1 MKNKNKK
8 IETEEQ
14 KEIKKFIFVILGL
27 VIILVGIYFFTRAFV
42 TKDLF
47 NTSEKTYQ
55 EGTINYDI
63 AIVGNMLTRPNK
75 EYYVMA
81 FHSDNADAIY
91 YNALIGK
98 YMQKEKAEKVYYIDL
113 DNALNKKYVAE
124 KEEEKSTSF
133 KTIKD
138 LKLGELTL
146 LKVKEGKVTKYITNI
161 EEIKKELDI

>member
-1 MKNKNKK
+1 MKMKNKK

-14 KEIKKFIFVILGL
+14 KEIKTFIFVMLGL
-27 VIILVGIYFFTRAFV
+27 IIVLIGIYFFTRAFV

-47 NTSEKTYQ
+47 KTNEKNYQ
-55 EGTINYDI
+55 EGAVNYDI

-75 EYYVMA
+75 EYYVIA
-81 FHSDNADAIY
+81 FNSDTADAIY

-98 YMQKEKAEKVYYIDL
+98 YMQEEKSSKVYYMDL
-113 DNALNKKYVAE
+113 ENELNKKYVAE
-124 KEEEKSTSF
+124 SEEEKSTSF

-138 LKLGELTL
+138 LKLGEITL
-146 LKVKEGKVTKYITNI
+146 LKVKDGKVTKYITTV